1 MKKLIVPTGYM
12 GSGSS
17 AVTDLLSE
25 YKGVSNDFK
34 SYEYVFLHCPN
45 GLFDLED
52 QLLIGNNAIKS
63 DYAIR
68 AFSNQMKKLYDK
80 KFWWVGNYKKIIGP
94 KFIDY
99 TNEFVDKITEFKFP
113 GYWYI
118 HEEPDAKMILKL
130 TLRKPFKIIF
140 RNKLFNKKILRYKD
154 GMKLSYI
161 KPEEFYNYSKQF
173 IKNVLNDACRGKENV
188 ILDQLLLPFNLFR
201 VDNYFDDELKVI
213 RVDRD
218 PRDVFVLNKYIWNSK
233 NIGVPFPKDAKEF
246 CKFYKDLRESEHS
259 FNSKKVY
266 KLHFEDLIYNYEKTV
281 EKLEKFVGF
290 TSKDHINP
298 KTRFIPELSIN
309 NTQVFNGSDNYK
321 EEIKIIE
328 KELKDYLYD
337 FPYKLENKVE
347 NSVEFDD

>member
-25 YKGVSNDFK
+25 YENVSNDFK

-63 DYAIR
+63 DYTIR
-68 AFSNQMKKLYDK
+68 AFATQMKSLYDK

-94 KFIDY
+94 RFIDY
-99 TNEFVDKITEFKFP
+99 TNDFINKITEFKFN
-113 GYWYI
+113 GYWYT
-118 HEEPDAKMILKL
+118 HEEPNLKIILKL
-130 TLRKPFKIIF
+130 IIRKPFKIIF

-161 KPEEFYNYSKQF
+161 KPEEFYKYSKEY
-173 IKNVLNDACRGKENV
+173 IYTVLNDVCRGKDNV
-188 ILDQLLLPFNLFR
+188 ILDQLVVPFNLFR
-201 VDNYFDDELKVI
+201 IDNYFDEELRVI
-213 RVDRD
+213 VVERD
-218 PRDVFVLNKYIWNSK
+218 PRDVFILNKYIWDSK
-233 NIGVPFPKDAKEF
+233 KIGVPFPKDVTKF
-246 CKFYKDLRESEHS
+246 CEFYKRMRESEHEAD
-259 FNSKKVY
+259 SKKI
-266 KLHFEDLIYNYEKTV
+266 LRIHFEDLIYKYESTV
-281 EKLEKFVGF
+281 KRIEMFIGF

-347 NSVEFDD
+347 NSVEFDE

>member
-25 YKGVSNDFK
+25 YKDVSNDFK

-68 AFSNQMKKLYDK
+68 AFENQMKKLYDK

-99 TNEFVDKITEFKFP
+99 TNDFINEITEFKFP
-113 GYWYI
+113 GYWYT

-130 TLRKPFKIIF
+130 TLRKPFKMIF
-140 RNKLFNKKILRYKD
+140 RNKIFNKKILRYSD

-161 KPEEFYNYSKQF
+161 KSEEFYSCSKKY
-173 IKNVLNDACRGKENV
+173 IGKVLNDACRGKDNV

-201 VDNYFDDELKVI
+201 VDNYFGDELKVI

-218 PRDVFVLNKYIWNSK
+218 PRDVFVLNKYIWDSK
-233 NIGVPFPKDAKEF
+233 NIGVPFPKDVKEF
-246 CKFYKDLRESEHS
+246 CKFYKSLRESEHPS
-259 FNSKKVY
+259 NSKKVY
-266 KLHFEDLIYNYEKTV
+266 KLHFEDLIYKYDETV
-281 EKLEKFVGF
+281 EKIEKFVGF
-290 TSKDHINP
+290 TQKEHINR

-309 NTQVFNGSDNYK
+309 NTQVFNGDEKYK
-321 EEIKIIE
+321 EEIKIIT
-328 KELKDYLYD
+328 KELKNYLYD

-347 NSVEFDD
+347 NSIEFDD